1 MHFRDVV
8 ILRMYVLQETKREI
22 LEDLDM
28 LNFMIMPQPKKES
41 NLLEQILTVEQLGL
55 ILHNLNNV
63 LEVIE
68 EVVVASVEVAAVIAV
83 VSEEAVVASVEVAA
97 VTVEASEEAVVV
109 SEEAVEEVE
118 EVLVVE
124 YSLMTM
130 IRLLKKVT

>member
-68 EVVVASVEVAAVIAV
+68 EVVVASVEVAAV
-83 VSEEAVVASVEVAA
+83 
-97 VTVEASEEAVVV
+97 TVEASEEAVVV

>member
-1 MHFRDVV
+1 
-8 ILRMYVLQETKREI
+8 
-22 LEDLDM
+22 
-28 LNFMIMPQPKKES
+28 MIMPQPKKES

-118 EVLVVE
+118 VN
-124 YSLMTM
+124 YYFNFYTYFFIFKK
-130 IRLLKKVT
+130 IRRSSWWSIP